1 MKKLIAGVVL
11 GVGLT
16 AMAHGAGDPQAGEQN
31 AAVCAGC
38 HGQNGAKPIMGSY
51 PKLSGLGEK
60 YLYRQLVLIK
70 DKERNIAE
78 MTGILDNMN
87 DQDLQDLAAYFNAQ
101 DMVVGQADPDLVDQ
115 GAALYRG
122 GNMANGRTGLCRL
135 SQPARCWQRAGR
147 LPGSRWSER
156 RVSDQAAECLSRWF
170 PGCRHERIDH
180 DGCRLEADRCRDR
193 SGFQLHLRPELKSP
207 DCTEN
212 PAWCGVFCWCARH
225 GA

>member
-87 DQDLQDLAAYFNAQ
+87 DQDLQDLAAYFNTK
-101 DMVVGQADPDLVDQ
+101 DMVVGQGADIDTGAGEYRDVVRVHAVMDPLAPPPRVADGDSRFQIDQ
-115 GAALYRG
+115 
-122 GNMANGRTGLCRL
+122 T
-135 SQPARCWQRAGR
+135 
-147 LPGSRWSER
+147 
-156 RVSDQAAECLSRWF
+156 
-170 PGCRHERIDH
+170 
-180 DGCRLEADRCRDR
+180 
-193 SGFQLHLRPELKSP
+193 
-207 DCTEN
+207 
-212 PAWCGVFCWCARH
+212 
-225 GA
+225 